1 MSAPA
6 KDNLARIRDNQ
17 RRSRARRREYLQ
29 ELEQRLRVY
38 ELQGIEASTEVQ
50 MAARRVAEEN
60 RQLREL
66 LNRHGVDDNHIA
78 LYLQSGLVVSPDAGP
93 IQQAFRSDPGST
105 VPALQ
110 HVMVPRPVAGLDP
123 GLGGGPSSSMPGRS
137 SREPSSASGSTASS
151 SIWSPTQQQQ
161 HQQQQ
166 HQQQQQQQQQ
176 PAMSSYS
183 RQHVNSVMG
192 PTASHHTAFHPPP
205 PPSTAPFGPGG
216 RQDVIFAESSSSM
229 LNDPCNNAMVPTT
242 QPASRPPI
250 ELHYPLTGYQD
261 PTGQHYGHPGSGC

>member
-78 LYLQSGLVVSPDAGP
+78 LYLQSGLVVSPDGGGSGP
-93 IQQAFRSDPGST
+93 VQQAFRSDPGST

-110 HVMVPRPVAGLDP
+110 HVMVPRPVAGLEP
-123 GLGGGPSSSMPGRS
+123 GLGGGPSSLPGRT

-161 HQQQQ
+161 
-166 HQQQQQQQQQ
+166 Q
-176 PAMSSYS
+176 PTMSSYS
-183 RQHVNSVMG
+183 RQHVNPVMSSA
-192 PTASHHTAFHPPP
+192 PSHHAAFQPPP
-205 PPSTAPFGPGG
+205 PPNASFAPGG
-216 RQDVIFAESSSSM
+216 RQDVFAESSSSM
-229 LNDPCNNAMVPTT
+229 LNDPCHAMVPTT
-242 QPASRPPI
+242 QPAGRPPI
-250 ELHYPLTGYQD
+250 ELHYPLSAYQD
-261 PTGQHYGHPGSGC
+261 PSGQHYGHPGGGC

>member
-1 MSAPA
+1 MSTPA

-78 LYLQSGLVVSPDAGP
+78 LYLQSGLVVSPGAGAV
-93 IQQAFRSDPGST
+93 QQPFRSDPGST

-123 GLGGGPSSSMPGRS
+123 GLGAGGPSSLPGRS
-137 SREPSSASGSTASS
+137 SREPSSASGSTATS
-151 SIWSPTQQQQ
+151 SIWSPTQQ
-161 HQQQQ
+161 
-166 HQQQQQQQQQ
+166 QQQQQQQQQ
-176 PAMSSYS
+176 PAMSSYN

-192 PTASHHTAFHPPP
+192 SHHTAFQPNA
-205 PPSTAPFGPGG
+205 SFGPGG
-216 RQDVIFAESSSSM
+216 RQDVFAESSSSM
-229 LNDPCNNAMVPTT
+229 VSNP
-242 QPASRPPI
+242 PAGRPPI
-250 ELHYPLTGYQD
+250 ELHYPLSAYQD
-261 PTGQHYGHPGSGC
+261 PTGQQHYGHPGSGC